1 MLVLSVVVESTMK
14 TNYPYRSKQHA
25 PIKPMSE
32 NPNKGEYTGSAV
44 MGPAGKSCMPK
55 AGSPASGS
63 MHQSLYGGKKPA

>member
-1 MLVLSVVVESTMK
+1 MK
-14 TNYPYRSKQHA
+14 TNYPYRSKQHS

-44 MGPAGKSCMPK
+44 MGMMGKSCMPK
-55 AGSPASGS
+55 KGENPTSS